1 MRPNA
6 RAEQA
11 LLGQVRDDRYGLRS
25 VKRALRLIEAV
36 AAGPPAGLSLTDI
49 SRQLNVAKSTALAA
63 ARTLVE
69 AGFLRATEPG
79 PHYKL
84 GTVLIRYGD
93 LAAQQSP
100 VGDVCL
106 PVLREASA
114 VTGMTSRL
122 AVADDGYAVCV
133 NRVDGPGVVR
143 FQAPLGRR
151 EPPHATALGKSVLAM
166 QGTERI
172 RQICFEST
180 LAPYTPQTI
189 TDPEALIAELMT
201 VRRRGYAVDDEEEL
215 MGIFCVGAPF
225 FGHSGSCAGALSV
238 TGIKKSLPQ
247 WKLAELGGLLRN
259 LADEA
264 SQFLGGPRFDQLPTG
279 QFSQELT
286 QAAEHETAGPGRQK
300 SSLWGR

>member
-1 MRPNA
+1 
-6 RAEQA
+6 
-11 LLGQVRDDRYGLRS
+11 
-25 VKRALRLIEAV
+25 
-36 AAGPPAGLSLTDI
+36 
-49 SRQLNVAKSTALAA
+49 
-63 ARTLVE
+63 
-69 AGFLRATEPG
+69 
-79 PHYKL
+79 
-84 GTVLIRYGD
+84 
-93 LAAQQSP
+93 
-100 VGDVCL
+100 
-106 PVLREASA
+106 
-114 VTGMTSRL
+114 
-122 AVADDGYAVCV
+122 
-133 NRVDGPGVVR
+133 
-143 FQAPLGRR
+143 
-151 EPPHATALGKSVLAM
+151 M